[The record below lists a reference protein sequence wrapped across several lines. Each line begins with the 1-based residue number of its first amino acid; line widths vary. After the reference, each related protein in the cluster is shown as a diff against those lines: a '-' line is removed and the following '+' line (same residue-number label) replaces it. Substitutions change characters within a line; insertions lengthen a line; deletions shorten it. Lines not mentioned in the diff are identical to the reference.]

1 MVAGLLRTD
10 ITIMILVVHILA
22 VVPQQGGTAAV
33 GIILPRSQAIEI
45 QGIEGSRHGQFDS
58 EPEQIRRLGQA
69 TGIFHLLTHGYAAVA
84 IQGIRHLNPGA
95 GHRGINRRQRHRPG
109 IVGFFRPIFQPP
121 LRIEPD
127 GHLFME
133 LGAHVVLGHRPAE
146 RRRERLGQQLF
157 SRRGKCGQEAGSA
170 IEGYAP
176 VIGPEGKL
184 AGHIFAH
191 HRLFSE
197 MVARHRDRSLLQHQL
212 VVCHLFAGFQDA
224 IGLLQ
229 RIPDIQQQF
238 ALQARR
244 DAFQRDID
252 TFLRSDGEFLH
263 HPRPNRPA
271 ILQQFPFHAIPVQRD
286 EEVLVAD
293 PQGKRGDRSK
303 RRPDVLVLITYFVG
317 MRMQAAVGSDDTV
330 AVKRTVRGVIF
341 IEVAAKDEDM
351 VGAALLR
358 RPAQRLVL
366 EVPDAAALER
376 RILPDQVP
384 VLLEVADGI
393 PHRMGVFT
401 LDERPGRL
409 AFQILHALFQPLV
422 HRTEDIGIPFQLR
435 TFVLNRTRG
444 VHFLDHPVAGL
455 EIGAVAR
462 FVSQTPDNDAG
473 MVEIPQHH
481 PAVTHQV
488 GLEEVLPPGQ
498 GPFFITHSMRFDISL
513 VDYVETITV
522 TQGVPARIIGIVAGS
537 YRIDIQLL
545 HNTDIA
551 NHLLLGNNISARL
564 AEFVPIHTLDEHRL
578 PVHQQLRVLDFHG
591 AEAEIQPGR
600 LANRSLAVFRLH
612 FQSVQRRRFSA
623 PEGGP
628 IDLHRRAEH
637 HPAVFRFFAF
647 FRHGHFGT
655 GNFFARRGKDG
666 KNGRSHTRR
675 HFCDDGC
682 VAVHPGHN
690 MHILN
695 AFQLSCIEF
704 HPTGDTRQAP
714 EILVFEVGSVA
725 PAHHLQFQRILAL
738 TNVFGEIETR
748 FQFAVFAVADGL
760 PVHTNLHVG
769 RYAADAQAD
778 LLAHPVLIE
787 LEGAA
792 IHASVIVFLGYERR
806 IVLKMALPGVSHV
819 DINRL
824 TIALKFPHARHADRT
839 PVAVFVAEI
848 PLPVQRQGTR
858 RGCSEGGCHR

>member
-1 MVAGLLRTD
+1 
-10 ITIMILVVHILA
+10 
-22 VVPQQGGTAAV
+22 
-33 GIILPRSQAIEI
+33 
-45 QGIEGSRHGQFDS
+45 
-58 EPEQIRRLGQA
+58 
-69 TGIFHLLTHGYAAVA
+69 
-84 IQGIRHLNPGA
+84 
-95 GHRGINRRQRHRPG
+95 
-109 IVGFFRPIFQPP
+109 
-121 LRIEPD
+121 
-127 GHLFME
+127 
-133 LGAHVVLGHRPAE
+133 
-146 RRRERLGQQLF
+146 
-157 SRRGKCGQEAGSA
+157 
-170 IEGYAP
+170 
-176 VIGPEGKL
+176 
-184 AGHIFAH
+184 
-191 HRLFSE
+191 
-197 MVARHRDRSLLQHQL
+197 
-212 VVCHLFAGFQDA
+212 
-224 IGLLQ
+224 
-229 RIPDIQQQF
+229 
-238 ALQARR
+238 
-244 DAFQRDID
+244 
-252 TFLRSDGEFLH
+252 
-263 HPRPNRPA
+263 
-271 ILQQFPFHAIPVQRD
+271 
-286 EEVLVAD
+286 
-293 PQGKRGDRSK
+293 
-303 RRPDVLVLITYFVG
+303 

-393 PHRMGVFT
+393 PHRVGVFA

-462 FVSQTPDNDAG
+462 FIAQTPNNDAG
-473 MVEIPQHH
+473 MVEVPQHH
-481 PAVTHQV
+481 PAVANQMR
-488 GLEEVLPPGQ
+488 LEEVLPAGQ
-498 GPFFITHSMRFDISL
+498 GPLFITHSVRFDISL

-537 YRIDIQLL
+537 YRIDIQLF

-551 NHLLLGNNISARL
+551 NHLFLGNNISARL
-564 AEFVPIHTLDEHRL
+564 AEFVTVYALDEYRL
-578 PVHQQLRVLDFHG
+578 AVHQELRVLDFHG
-591 AEAEIQPGR
+591 TEAKIQRGC
-600 LANRSLAVFRLH
+600 LTDNSLTVFRLH

-725 PAHHLQFQRILAL
+725 PAHHLQLNRILTL
-738 TNVFGEIETR
+738 VNILGEIETG
-748 FQFAVFAVADGL
+748 FQLAVFAVTHRL
-760 PVHTNLHVG
+760 PVHPDLHVG
-769 RYAADAQAD
+769 RHTADAQAN
-778 LLAHPVLIE
+778 LFAHPILIKP
-787 LEGAA
+787 EGAPV
-792 IHASVIVFLGYERR
+792 HASVIVFPGHKRR
-806 IVLKMALPGVSHV
+806 IMLKMTLPGVTHV

-824 TIALKFPHARHADRT
+824 AISLEFPHAGDADRS
-839 PVAVFVAEI
+839 PVAVLVAEV
-848 PLPVQRQGTR
+848 PLPVQRHRIPRSGNKR
-858 RGCSEGGCHR
+858 GCHR